1 MPNVVGQAYTFM
13 ALTAIAPGRSES
25 LRGHLESLPS
35 AAESPFAKLDQTH
48 FARFV
53 IIPQLVDLG
62 PPPATR
68 DTLKNEYLL
77 FSADFDGSL
86 ERFLDGVCIAMAAEA
101 DTIWGHCVGYPGT
114 SDRAAFE
121 RYMRHNQIDT
131 TFPFAA
137 YPHATVADVREALEL
152 RGRLTDFAIRAQSMD
167 SASLHEAYRQAFSA
181 DPRS

>member
-13 ALTAIAPGRSES
+13 ALTAIVPGRTEA
-25 LRGHLESLPS
+25 LRQHLASMPT
-35 AAESPFAKLDQTH
+35 AADSPLAKMEQTH

-62 PPPATR
+62 PPPKTR

-77 FSADFDGSL
+77 FSAEFDGL
-86 ERFLDGVCIAMAAEA
+86 LQGFLNGLCDAMAVEVDA
-101 DTIWGHCVGYPGT
+101 IWEHCVGYPGAG
-114 SDRAAFE
+114 DRAAFE

-137 YPHATVADVREALEL
+137 YPDATVSDVREALAL
-152 RGRLTDFAIRAQSMD
+152 RSRLIDFAIRAQTMD
-167 SASLHEAYRQAFSA
+167 LATLEQSYREEF
-181 DPRS
+181 PH

>member
-13 ALTAIAPGRSES
+13 ALTAIAPGRSEL
-25 LRGHLESLPS
+25 LRGHLESMPS
-35 AAESPFAKLDQTH
+35 AADSPFAKIDQTH

-86 ERFLDGVCIAMAAEA
+86 ERFLDGLCDAMAAEA

-114 SDRAAFE
+114 SDRAALE

-137 YPHATVADVREALEL
+137 YPDATVADVREALEL
-152 RGRLTDFAIRAQSMD
+152 RSRVIDFAIRAQAMD
-167 SASLHEAYRQAFSA
+167 PASLHAAYREEFS
-181 DPRS
+181 R

>member
-25 LRGHLESLPS
+25 LREHLESMPEG
-35 AAESPFAKLDQTH
+35 AHSPLARMEQTH

-86 ERFLDGVCIAMAAEA
+86 QRFLNGLCDVMAEEVAS
-101 DTIWGHCVGYPGT
+101 IWGHCVGYPGT
-114 SDRAAFE
+114 ADRAAFE
-121 RYMRHNQIDT
+121 RYMLHNQIDT

-137 YPHATVADVREALEL
+137 YPDATVADVREALAL
-152 RGRLTDFAIRAQSMD
+152 RSRLIDFAIRAQAMD
-167 SASLHEAYRQAFSA
+167 PESLREAYRQEFAS
-181 DPRS
+181 

>member
-13 ALTAIAPGRSES
+13 ALTAIAPGRSEA
-25 LRGHLESLPS
+25 LREALESMPS
-35 AAESPFAKLDQTH
+35 AGESPFAKLDQTH

-77 FSADFDGSL
+77 FTAEFDGSL
-86 ERFLDGVCIAMAAEA
+86 DRFLDALCGAMAAEA

-114 SDRAAFE
+114 SDRIAFS

-137 YPHATVADVREALEL
+137 YPQATVADVREALEL
-152 RGRLTDFAIRAQSMD
+152 RRRLTEFAIRAQAMD
-167 SASLHEAYRQAFSA
+167 PASLEAAYREEF
-181 DPRS
+181 PR